1 MKIVILKEFY
11 LENKYK
17 PMCGT
22 CKYRGNVRI
31 AWDPTKPKNTQITGI
46 TCDHPQAIDKSVEFE
61 DICDEFY
68 PVNDTL
74 KRIFLTK
81 RLL

>member
-31 AWDPTKPKNTQITGI
+31 AWDPTQPQDSRITGI
-46 TCDHPQAIDKSVEFE
+46 TCGHPTVIDKSVEFE
-61 DICDEFY
+61 DICDKFY
-68 PVNDTL
+68 PVNEEL

>member
-17 PMCGT
+17 PCCGT
-22 CKYRGNVRI
+22 CKYRGNVSTV
-31 AWDPTKPKNTQITGI
+31 WDPTEPDNTRVVQMSCTNPNTVNNDVGYY
-46 TCDHPQAIDKSVEFE
+46 
-61 DICDEFY
+61 DICDLFD
-68 PVNDTL
+68 PANDTL